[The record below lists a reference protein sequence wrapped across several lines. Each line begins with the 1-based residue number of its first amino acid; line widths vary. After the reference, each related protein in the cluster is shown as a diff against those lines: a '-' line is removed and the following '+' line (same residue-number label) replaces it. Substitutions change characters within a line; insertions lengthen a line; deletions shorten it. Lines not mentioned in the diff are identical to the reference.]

1 MPLVVWV
8 FLPRGRLFE
17 VALADAQARGM
28 ITDQLRLAMRDR
40 AIALA
45 HNVEYVLI
53 TAALYL
59 MIAKP
64 F

>member
-1 MPLVVWV
+1 M
-8 FLPRGRLFE
+8 PRGRLFE
-17 VALADAQARGM
+17 VALADAQARGI